1 MYNQITKSQSQI
13 SIEENITVNHILVS
27 KSEKIVYLSCK
38 DEQGKIKLYCI
49 YDNQLVKTCN
59 RGDWQILNQII
70 SRKILNL
77 AEKFIYKSPTYDVYN
92 IVSQFVN

>member
-1 MYNQITKSQSQI
+1 MYNQITKNQPQS
-13 SIEENITVNHILVS
+13 SIEETLTVNHILVS
-27 KSEKIVYLSCK
+27 KTEKIVYLSCN
-38 DEQGKIKLYCI
+38 DNGGKIKLYCI

-70 SRKILNL
+70 SQKILNL

>member
-1 MYNQITKSQSQI
+1 MFEQITKNQPQS
-13 SIEENITVNHILVS
+13 SIEESLTVNHILVS

-38 DEQGKIKLYCI
+38 DIQGKIKLYCI

-59 RGDWQILNQII
+59 RGDWQILNQTI
-70 SRKILNL
+70 SQRVLSL
-77 AEKFIYKSPTYDVYN
+77 AERFIYKSPTYDVYN